1 LEKQLTNNKIVDNI
15 TQYFI
20 SIDAGSAEIYQ
31 QVRAPGRFDIL
42 MKNFDFLRQ
51 LVDQTQATVLLK
63 FVLQKTNYNDM
74 QNFVDLCEKY
84 QFNGVINRL
93 EDWGTWEEYKQH
105 DVVGNVDHPLHTMT
119 INNLKNIH
127 AQNHPLIDF
136 DASLI
141 ELTK

>member
-1 LEKQLTNNKIVDNI
+1 
-15 TQYFI
+15 
-20 SIDAGSAEIYQ
+20 
-31 QVRAPGRFDIL
+31 

-51 LVDQTQATVLLK
+51 LVNQTQATVLLK

-119 INNLKNIH
+119 INNLKNIY
-127 AQNHPLIDF
+127 AQNHPLLDF